1 MMFKK
6 NIYNFFLLR
15 VAVIIFILVFGSC
28 SSKNK
33 NISDSNYQERS
44 LSIIYNSAL
53 IKLLD
58 ESYEEA
64 SLEFD
69 EVERQH
75 PYSKWSKKAILMSS
89 YSSYK
94 NGDYIKCEAN
104 VNRFISLYPASEFA
118 SYAQYL
124 LAMCYFDQI
133 SDPERDQSAVKMA
146 HTTFNLII
154 DRYPTSL
161 YARDAYYKITFLED
175 SLAAKEINVAKTY
188 SSLKKYIAAL
198 KRYKTVVNKYQT
210 SSYVPEALY
219 RMVEI
224 YIILGIKEEAVIN
237 ARVLGYNFPNSKWY
251 KFGYDLIKDNKKY
264 MN

>member
-1 MMFKK
+1 MMIKK
-6 NIYNFFLLR
+6 NIYNFFIW
-15 VAVIIFILVFGSC
+15 IISVLVFILMFGAC

-33 NISDSNYQERS
+33 NVTESNYEERS

-53 IKLLD
+53 NKLMD
-58 ESYEEA
+58 ESYGEA

-94 NGDYIKCEAN
+94 NQDYVKCEAN

-133 SDPERDQSAVKMA
+133 SDPKRDQTAVKMA
-146 HTTFNLII
+146 HTTFNLIL
-154 DRYPTSL
+154 DRYPDSS

-175 SLAAKEINVAKTY
+175 SMAANEINIAKLT
-188 SSLKKYIAAL
+188 SDDKSKII
-198 KRYKTVVNKYQT
+198 RVN
-210 SSYVPEALY
+210 
-219 RMVEI
+219 
-224 YIILGIKEEAVIN
+224 
-237 ARVLGYNFPNSKWY
+237 
-251 KFGYDLIKDNKKY
+251 
-264 MN
+264 